1 MTTLHIVNKPPHHS
15 RFERCLEV
23 LGDDDKLLLIES
35 AVLAV
40 SVPNLLPAGRVN
52 ALKADLEARGL
63 DAVMGGGITAV
74 DYDEMV
80 ALTAESAQ
88 IIHW

>member
-1 MTTLHIVNKPPHHS
+1 MTTLHILNKPPHHP
-15 RFERCLEV
+15 RFEGCLKA
-23 LGDDDKLLLIES
+23 LGSDDMLLLMES

-40 SVPNLLPAGRVN
+40 SVSGLLPTGRVC

-63 DAVMGGGITAV
+63 SEATCGGIAII
-74 DYDEMV
+74 DYGRMV
-80 ALTAESAQ
+80 GLTAESAR

>member
-15 RFERCLEV
+15 RFERCLEA
-23 LGDDDKLLLIES
+23 LRDDDKLLLMES

-40 SVPNLLPAGRVN
+40 SVPNLLPTGRVN
-52 ALKADLEARGL
+52 ALKADLAARGL

-80 ALTAESAQ
+80 ALTAESAR